1 MVVRRR
7 LAGTTD
13 GMVYAVEEYPLW
25 RDQQGRSRPQGQGQG
40 THHEDKSDAVSAAHE
55 AERGCGLGRGGR
67 VEVGAG
73 VGRRGGGGGGRR
85 GGGECIDET
94 VEEEG
99 GPVSEM
105 GEEGHGGRWCM
116 YVLQCSEKNNEAETG
131 CKPPSPPS
139 PPRPGHRRAESGGR
153 LGRRWPCQVVACGV
167 FTTYFMGGGKRT
179 TTDFLTHSM
188 EHPPLPLDVLSNVAA
203 LIPPP
208 YYPWPQPTAQTTA
221 TTPAPDVI
229 RNLDPAP
236 TPLQTDLQ
244 AISAI
249 TRASSRLLEAA
260 RPWLWEDVD
269 VKTGRGWLA
278 IVNALTEEV
287 IEQDVDSLT
296 PIAGSAPASD
306 GTGSGR
312 ATPVPPPEPSR
323 QPGTIPQA
331 TQAYTSPSSAPLP
344 FPIVSGSGHVAPG
357 SSAYPQMS
365 TSPPQPTHIHQL
377 LTPPT
382 SRNTSPRARTS
393 PALPPILTNP
403 QPRAEQSPSPGP
415 PGPPGPSASPGPS
428 SVVSPSAVARTKL
441 RGRSRSPRRSV
452 GFDTEGIQAVLERS
466 RSVSSPRSGG
476 PNGSVR
482 GAFMHR
488 RTSLSRSRTWHDGP
502 RDEEEDEDEDEVM
515 PLTAPPA
522 RYKAGVI
529 TPRLLPAEREI
540 ANADLLPPPGPYIR
554 HLNFTNFRTIGSRR
568 SQEEAVRG
576 RFVTAGRL
584 EGVIKVSPPNHRS
597 S

>member
-1 MVVRRR
+1 M
-7 LAGTTD
+7 
-13 GMVYAVEEYPLW
+13 
-25 RDQQGRSRPQGQGQG
+25 
-40 THHEDKSDAVSAAHE
+40 H
-55 AERGCGLGRGGR
+55 
-67 VEVGAG
+67 
-73 VGRRGGGGGGRR
+73 RRGGGGGARPCFRAGR
-85 GGGECIDET
+85 GEAWRALVYVVCIAGNRT
-94 VEEEG
+94 
-99 GPVSEM
+99 
-105 GEEGHGGRWCM
+105 
-116 YVLQCSEKNNEAETG
+116 T
-131 CKPPSPPS
+131 KPKQVRASLPPS

-153 LGRRWPCQVVACGV
+153 LRRRSPASGGMWV
-167 FTTYFMGGGKRT
+167 FTTYFAGGGKRT
-179 TTDFLTHSM
+179 TTDFLAHSM

-208 YYPWPQPTAQTTA
+208 YYPWPHPAAQTTA

-236 TPLQTDLQ
+236 APLQTDLQ

-287 IEQDVDSLT
+287 IEQDVESLT

-312 ATPVPPPEPSR
+312 ATPVPPQEPPR

-331 TQAYTSPSSAPLP
+331 THAYTSPSSAALP
-344 FPIVSGSGHVAPG
+344 FPIASGPGHVASG

-415 PGPPGPSASPGPS
+415 PAPPGPSAPPGPPGPSTGPGPS
-428 SVVSPSAVARTKL
+428 NGVSPSAVARTKL

-466 RSVSSPRSGG
+466 RSASSHRSNG
-476 PNGSVR
+476 PSGSVR

-515 PLTAPPA
+515 PLTGPPA

-529 TPRLLPAEREI
+529 TPRLLPAERET

-584 EGVIKVSPPNHRS
+584 EGVIKVSPLIVVRHEISPNITFVECSQPCVFVYDRIRRFIVILPSH
-597 S
+597 

>member
-1 MVVRRR
+1 M
-7 LAGTTD
+7 
-13 GMVYAVEEYPLW
+13 
-25 RDQQGRSRPQGQGQG
+25 
-40 THHEDKSDAVSAAHE
+40 H
-55 AERGCGLGRGGR
+55 
-67 VEVGAG
+67 
-73 VGRRGGGGGGRR
+73 RRGGGGGARPCFRAGR
-85 GGGECIDET
+85 GEAWRALGYVVCIAGNRT
-94 VEEEG
+94 
-99 GPVSEM
+99 
-105 GEEGHGGRWCM
+105 
-116 YVLQCSEKNNEAETG
+116 T
-131 CKPPSPPS
+131 KPKQVRASLPPS

-153 LGRRWPCQVVACGV
+153 LRRRSPASGGMWV
-167 FTTYFMGGGKRT
+167 FTTYFAGGGKRT
-179 TTDFLTHSM
+179 TTDFLAHSM

-208 YYPWPQPTAQTTA
+208 YYPWPHPAAQTTA

-236 TPLQTDLQ
+236 APLQTDLQ

-287 IEQDVDSLT
+287 IEQDVESLT

-312 ATPVPPPEPSR
+312 ATPVPPQEPPR

-331 TQAYTSPSSAPLP
+331 THAYTSSSSSALP
-344 FPIVSGSGHVAPG
+344 FPIASGPGHVASG

-415 PGPPGPSASPGPS
+415 PAPPGPSAPPGPPGPSTGPGPS
-428 SVVSPSAVARTKL
+428 NGVSPSAVARTKL

-466 RSVSSPRSGG
+466 RSASSHRSNG
-476 PNGSVR
+476 PSGSVR

-515 PLTAPPA
+515 PLTGPPA

-529 TPRLLPAEREI
+529 TPRLLPAERET

-584 EGVIKVSPPNHRS
+584 EGVIKVSPLIVVRHEISPNITFVECSQPCVFVYDRIRRFIVILPSH
-597 S
+597 

>member
-1 MVVRRR
+1 M
-7 LAGTTD
+7 
-13 GMVYAVEEYPLW
+13 
-25 RDQQGRSRPQGQGQG
+25 
-40 THHEDKSDAVSAAHE
+40 H
-55 AERGCGLGRGGR
+55 
-67 VEVGAG
+67 
-73 VGRRGGGGGGRR
+73 RRGGGGGARPCFRAGR
-85 GGGECIDET
+85 GEAWRALGYVVCIAGNRT
-94 VEEEG
+94 
-99 GPVSEM
+99 
-105 GEEGHGGRWCM
+105 
-116 YVLQCSEKNNEAETG
+116 T
-131 CKPPSPPS
+131 KPKQVRASLPPS

-153 LGRRWPCQVVACGV
+153 LGRRSPASGGMWV
-167 FTTYFMGGGKRT
+167 FTTYFAGGGKRT
-179 TTDFLTHSM
+179 TTDFLAHSM

-208 YYPWPQPTAQTTA
+208 YYPWPHPAAQTTA

-236 TPLQTDLQ
+236 APLQTDLQ

-287 IEQDVDSLT
+287 IEQDVESLT

-312 ATPVPPPEPSR
+312 ATPVPPQEPPR

-331 TQAYTSPSSAPLP
+331 THAYTSPSSAALP
-344 FPIVSGSGHVAPG
+344 FPIASGPGHVASG

-415 PGPPGPSASPGPS
+415 PAPPGPSAPPGPPGPSTGPGPS
-428 SVVSPSAVARTKL
+428 NGVSPSAVARTKL

-466 RSVSSPRSGG
+466 RSASSHRSNG
-476 PNGSVR
+476 PSGSVR

-515 PLTAPPA
+515 PLTGPPA

-529 TPRLLPAEREI
+529 TPRLLPAERET

-584 EGVIKVSPPNHRS
+584 EGVIKVSPLIVVRHEISPNITFVECSQPCVFVYDRIRRFIVILPSH
-597 S
+597 